1 MHVATTAER
10 IVKII
15 DDNIEIEGR
24 SAGGALDLDL
34 NMTDAGVAS
43 ADIVAFW
50 RLVNEEFG
58 VEISREQFAE
68 LLTPRALVEHL
79 DGLAA

>member
-1 MHVATTAER
+1 MATTAER
-10 IVKII
+10 IVALI
-15 DDNIEIEGR
+15 DNNIAIEGR
-24 SAGGALDLDL
+24 SEGDALDLNR
-34 NMTDAGVAS
+34 NMVDSGVSS

-68 LLTPRALVEHL
+68 LLTPRDLVSHL
-79 DGLAA
+79 DGLAG

>member
-1 MHVATTAER
+1 MATTAER

-24 SAGGALDLDL
+24 STGDALDLDR
-34 NMTDAGVAS
+34 NMADVGVAS

-68 LLTPRALVEHL
+68 LLTPRDLVEHL

>member
-1 MHVATTAER
+1 MATTSER
-10 IVKII
+10 LVKLL
-15 DDNIEIEGR
+15 DENIEIEGR
-24 SAGGALDLDL
+24 SIGDPLDLDK
-34 NMTDAGVAS
+34 NITESRVAS
-43 ADIVAFW
+43 ADLVALW

-68 LLTPRALVEHL
+68 LLTPRELIQHL